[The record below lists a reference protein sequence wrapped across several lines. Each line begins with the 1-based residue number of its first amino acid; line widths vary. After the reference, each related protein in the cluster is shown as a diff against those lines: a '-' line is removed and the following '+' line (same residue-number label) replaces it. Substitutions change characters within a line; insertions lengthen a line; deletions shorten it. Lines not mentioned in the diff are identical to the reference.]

1 MIMEVYN
8 KAIFT
13 FALETMTNFIPI
25 FPLEIVVYP
34 GEKLNLHIFE
44 DRYKQLISECFKE
57 KKLFG
62 IPSVIKNKISET
74 GTLVE
79 IARIVKQYD
88 DGRMDIVTR
97 GTSVFRIL
105 EVINSIPAKLYSGA
119 IVKHLSADE
128 NGSSKHVLRVIEA
141 VRELHA
147 LLHIKKEFSKPDA
160 ELKSYDIAHH
170 AGLSLQEEYELLNL
184 LLEDQRVEYLRRH
197 LKKIIPL
204 VAGVENLKKKIQL
217 NGHFKELKGFDPG
230 IGKK

>member
-1 MIMEVYN
+1 
-8 KAIFT
+8 
-13 FALETMTNFIPI
+13 MTNFIPI
-25 FPLEIVVYP
+25 FPLELVVYP
-34 GEKLNLHIFE
+34 GEKVNLHIFE
-44 DRYKQLISECFKE
+44 DRYKQLIGECFKE

-79 IARIVKQYD
+79 IAEIVKQYD
-88 DGRMDIVTR
+88 DGRMDVTTK
-97 GTSVFRIL
+97 GISIFRIL

-128 NGSSKHVLRVIEA
+128 NGTSKQVKRVIDA
-141 VRELHA
+141 IRELHV
-147 LLHIKKEFSKPDA
+147 LLHVKKEFSKPDT

-170 AGLSLQEEYELLNL
+170 AGLSIEEEYELLNL
-184 LLEDQRVEYLRRH
+184 LREDQRVEYLRRH

-204 VAGVENLKKKIQL
+204 VAGVETLKKKIQL
-217 NGHFKELKGFDPG
+217 NGHFKELKGFDPD

>member
-1 MIMEVYN
+1 
-8 KAIFT
+8 
-13 FALETMTNFIPI
+13 MTNFIPI

-34 GEKLNLHIFE
+34 GESVNLHIFE
-44 DRYKQLISECFKE
+44 DRYKQLISDCHKE

-74 GTLVE
+74 GTLVKISE
-79 IARIVKQYD
+79 IVKQYE
-88 DGRMDIVTR
+88 DGRMDITAKGV
-97 GTSVFRIL
+97 SIFRIL
-105 EVINSIPAKLYSGA
+105 EVINSIPAKLYTGA

-128 NGSSKHVLRVIEA
+128 DGASKQVSHIITAIRK
-141 VRELHA
+141 LHG
-147 LLHIKKEFSKPDA
+147 LLHIKKEFPKPDT

-184 LLEDQRVEYLRRH
+184 LREDQRVEYLRRH

-204 VAGVENLKKKIQL
+204 VSSVENLKKKIQL

-230 IGKK
+230 LGKK

>member
-1 MIMEVYN
+1 
-8 KAIFT
+8 
-13 FALETMTNFIPI
+13 MTNFIPI

-34 GEKLNLHIFE
+34 GEKVNLHIFE
-44 DRYKQLISECFKE
+44 DRYKQLIAECYKE

-79 IARIVKQYD
+79 VAEIVKQYD
-88 DGRMDIVTR
+88 DGRLDITTKGV
-97 GTSVFRIL
+97 GVFRIL

-128 NGSSKHVLRVIEA
+128 NGTSRQVQRVIDA
-141 VRELHA
+141 IRELHV
-147 LLHIKKEFSKPDA
+147 LLHVKKEFGKPDA

-170 AGLSLQEEYELLNL
+170 AGLSLEEEYELLNL
-184 LLEDQRVEYLRRH
+184 FREDQRVEYLRRH